1 MAVDIQKLITSLR
14 TKREAEN
21 LSIRALGKKIGVS
34 FSTLAR
40 IERGEGEPDNNSII
54 RILHW
59 LGPEPGDAGLSFDNV
74 ALVHFRAQK
83 NVSSKTVRLLLHAAN
98 SVKQD
103 RHLRSQSSNL
113 KTQPRGDEIES
124 VRPLRLSKSDM
135 EEIAK
140 AFRKSLNLEASAPLD
155 ALKVRIRGVE
165 SIGIDA
171 IDCLDEQDRN
181 YLIGA
186 ASSEWSAMSIPIDID
201 EEEWVI
207 LRNRAHPEVRQR
219 VTYLEECWHIMLGHR
234 LTKIAKISD
243 AYGRTFED
251 TEEDEAYYLAAASL
265 LPQDSVKN
273 AVKKKIPAAELAE
286 KYGVSEQLVE
296 YRIKRLGLWAD
307 YKGRTVSLG

>member
-14 TKREAEN
+14 TKREAES

-83 NVSSKTVRLLLHAAN
+83 NVNSKTIRLLLSAAN
-98 SVKQD
+98 SIKQN
-103 RHLRSQSSNL
+103 RQPQTQPNNL
-113 KTQPRGDEIES
+113 KPQTRRDETEFA
-124 VRPLRLSKSDM
+124 RPLRLSKSDM

-140 AFRKSLNLEASAPLD
+140 TFRKGLNLEAGAPLD
-155 ALKVRIRGVE
+155 ALRVRIRGVN
-165 SIGIDA
+165 SIKIDA
-171 IDCLDEQDRN
+171 VDCFDEQDRN
-181 YLIGA
+181 YLVGV
-186 ASSEWSAMSIPIDID
+186 ASSEWSAMSIPIDMY

-207 LRNRAHPEVRQR
+207 LRNHTHPEVRQR

-251 TEEDEAYYLAAASL
+251 TEEDEAFYLAAASL
-265 LPQDSVKN
+265 LPQSSVKD
-273 AVKKKIPAAELAE
+273 AVKNKIPAAELAE

-296 YRIKRLGLWAD
+296 YRIKRLGLWAE